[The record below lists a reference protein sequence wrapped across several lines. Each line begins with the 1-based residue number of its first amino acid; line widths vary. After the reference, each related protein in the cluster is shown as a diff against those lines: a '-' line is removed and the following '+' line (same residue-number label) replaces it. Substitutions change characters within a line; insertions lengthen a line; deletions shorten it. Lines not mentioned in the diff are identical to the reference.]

1 MKYHFITFATNSY
14 INYAQNLCKSAIDI
28 GKFDTARIFTYND
41 IDKEFFEKNK
51 QILLLKRGAG
61 YWLWKSYIINKKL
74 DTVDDGDVVCYCD
87 SKYLIKSDVRDIE
100 KEYIL
105 DKNIG
110 ITQNKPDQTVF
121 YAEKLYSKEDAFN
134 LMGIKNEYKL
144 KFKES
149 PQAWAG
155 FIIIK
160 KANLSSTFIKRWLF
174 YSQNPLIITDSRSIT
189 GREDPSFIENRHDQT
204 VLSLLAKK
212 WGLPFH
218 TMRKQILSS
227 A

>member
-1 MKYHFITFATNSY
+1 MKYHFITFATTSY
-14 INYAQNLCKSAIDI
+14 VNYAQNLCKSAMEI
-28 GKFDTARIFTYND
+28 GIFDTARIFTYKD
-41 IDKEFFEKNK
+41 IDKDFLEKNK
-51 QILLLKRGAG
+51 DIILLKRGAG

-74 DTVDDGDVVCYCD
+74 ETVNDGDIVCYCD
-87 SKYLIKSDVRDIE
+87 SKYLFKTNIRNIE
-100 KEYIL
+100 KAYIS

-110 ITQNKPDQTVF
+110 ITQNKPTDGV
-121 YAEKLYSKEDAFN
+121 YKEKLYSKIDAFN
-134 LMGIKNEYKL
+134 LMGITNEYRL
-144 KFKES
+144 SFKES

-155 FIIIK
+155 FIIIR
-160 KANLSSTFIKRWLF
+160 KAPLSCLFIKRWLYF
-174 YSQNPLIITDSRSIT
+174 SQNPLIITDLKSVT

-218 TMRKQILSS
+218 TMREQFVSF